1 MITVSLWSSVA
12 PPQVPQET
20 GPPKGKGDLV
30 QTGPPGGL
38 RTLEGG
44 GPEEGGQEGGDP
56 EEGDSFFDD
65 PLPRPQK
72 TYGW

>member
-1 MITVSLWSSVA
+1 MG
-12 PPQVPQET
+12 PQAPQET
-20 GPPKGKGDLV
+20 SPSKGKGDLV
-30 QTGPPGGL
+30 QPGPPGGL
-38 RTLEGG
+38 RTLEGWA
-44 GPEEGGQEGGDP
+44 PEEGGQEEGGQEEADP